1 LNTFVLDLHFH
12 HNMFKD
18 KNLSPKQ
25 LALLT
30 ALILSSLIALSVFVL
45 IANWKLLLVYFIA
58 CFAVIYFLVN
68 QILELFIYKKI
79 KLIYKLISYTKAS
92 KREEAYQKYILPR
105 KGIDEV
111 REDVE
116 KWAAQK
122 ADEIQQLQSNEQ
134 FRKEFLQ
141 NLSHEIKTPIFAIQG
156 YLELLSDGAA
166 EDPILSKKFIGQAES
181 NVQRLVGLLN
191 DVDVITNLEINK
203 DSILKQ
209 HFIMQDLITEV
220 VQNLNVKLLKKNIQF
235 QFKKGS
241 ELPIEVFADKNKIY
255 QVLVNIF
262 SNAVKYGKIDGEI
275 TASVYHL
282 EDKKI
287 LIEITDNGIGIDEAH
302 IPRLFERFYRT
313 DDARSRD
320 IGGSGLGLAICK
332 HIIEAHGENIHVRSQ
347 LNVGTTIGFTLPQ

>member
-1 LNTFVLDLHFH
+1 
-12 HNMFKD
+12 MFKD

-30 ALILSSLIALSVFVL
+30 ALLMSSLIALSVFVL
-45 IANWKLLLVYFIA
+45 IANWKLLLAYFVA
-58 CFAVIYFLVN
+58 CFIVIYLLVN
-68 QILELFIYKKI
+68 QILELFIYRKI

-92 KREEAYQKYILPR
+92 KREEAFQKYLLPR

-116 KWAAQK
+116 NWAAQK
-122 ADEIQQLQSNEQ
+122 VDEIQQLQSNEQ

-166 EDPILSKKFIGQAES
+166 EDPVLSKKFIGQAEA

-209 HFIMQDLITEV
+209 HFTIQDLITEV

-262 SNAVKYGKIDGEI
+262 SNAVKYGKIDGSI

-313 DDARSRD
+313 DDARSRE

-332 HIIEAHGENIHVRSQ
+332 HIVEAHGENIHVRSQ

>member
-1 LNTFVLDLHFH
+1 
-12 HNMFKD
+12 M
-18 KNLSPKQ
+18 
-25 LALLT
+25 
-30 ALILSSLIALSVFVL
+30 SVFVL
-45 IANWKLLLVYFIA
+45 IANWKLLLAYFIA
-58 CFAVIYFLVN
+58 CFIVTYLLVY
-68 QILELFIYKKI
+68 QILELFIYRKI
-79 KLIYKLISYTKAS
+79 KLIYKLISHTKAS
-92 KREEAYQKYILPR
+92 KREEAYQKYILPQ
-105 KGIDEV
+105 KGIDDV
-111 REDVE
+111 RVDVE
-116 KWAAQK
+116 NWAAQK

-156 YLELLSDGAA
+156 YLELLSDGAV
-166 EDPILSKKFIGQAES
+166 EDPTLSKKFIGQAEA

-191 DVDVITNLEINK
+191 DVDLITNLEINK

-209 HFIMQDLITEV
+209 HFIIQDLMTEV

-255 QVLVNIF
+255 QVLVNVF
-262 SNAVKYGKIDGEI
+262 SNAIKYGKIDGEI

-282 EDKKI
+282 DDKKI

-347 LNVGTTIGFTLPQ
+347 LNVGTTIGFTLHQ

>member
-1 LNTFVLDLHFH
+1 
-12 HNMFKD
+12 MFKD

-30 ALILSSLIALSVFVL
+30 ALLMSSLIALSVFVL
-45 IANWKLLLVYFIA
+45 IANWKLLLAYFVA
-58 CFAVIYFLVN
+58 CFIVIYLLVN
-68 QILELFIYKKI
+68 QILELFIYRKI
-79 KLIYKLISYTKAS
+79 KLIYKLISHTKAS
-92 KREEAYQKYILPR
+92 KREEAFQKYLLPR

-116 KWAAQK
+116 NWAAQK
-122 ADEIQQLQSNEQ
+122 VNEIQQLQSNEQ

-166 EDPILSKKFIGQAES
+166 EDPVLSKKFIGQAEA

-209 HFIMQDLITEV
+209 HFTIQDLITEV

-262 SNAVKYGKIDGEI
+262 SNAVKYGKIDGSI

-287 LIEITDNGIGIDEAH
+287 LIEISDNGIGIDEAH

-313 DDARSRD
+313 DDARSRE

-332 HIIEAHGENIHVRSQ
+332 HIVEAHGENIHVRSQ